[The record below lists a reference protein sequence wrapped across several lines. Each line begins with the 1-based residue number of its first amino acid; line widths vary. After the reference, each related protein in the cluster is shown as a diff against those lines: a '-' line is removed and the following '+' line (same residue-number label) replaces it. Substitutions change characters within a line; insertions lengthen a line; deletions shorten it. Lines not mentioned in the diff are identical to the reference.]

1 MADTRSTD
9 VATTGQPSTAG
20 SDTRRTRPHTGNP
33 KTKQS
38 LAELVT
44 ALPGLVTALVKDE
57 IALLKAEVI
66 SRVTKLGVGAG
77 LIAAALFLLFFVF
90 AVLVAAAVLGIATA
104 LPAWLAALIVA
115 AGLFV
120 IAAILILVG
129 VLSIKRGIPPV
140 PEESITSLKK
150 DLNAVKGLGETHE

>member
-9 VATTGQPSTAG
+9 IGGTPGSGAAG
-20 SDTRRTRPHTGNP
+20 DTRRTRPHTDNA
-33 KTKQS
+33 KTRQS

-44 ALPGLVTALVKDE
+44 ALPGLVTALIKDE
-57 IALLKAEVI
+57 LALLKAELI
-66 SRVTKLGVGAG
+66 SRLTKLGVGAG
-77 LIAAALFLLFFVF
+77 LIFAALFLLFFVF
-90 AVLVAAAVLGIATA
+90 AVLVAAAVLGIAVA

-115 AGLFV
+115 GGLFI
-120 IAAILILVG
+120 IAVILILVG
-129 VLSIKRGIPPV
+129 YSSIKKGIPPV